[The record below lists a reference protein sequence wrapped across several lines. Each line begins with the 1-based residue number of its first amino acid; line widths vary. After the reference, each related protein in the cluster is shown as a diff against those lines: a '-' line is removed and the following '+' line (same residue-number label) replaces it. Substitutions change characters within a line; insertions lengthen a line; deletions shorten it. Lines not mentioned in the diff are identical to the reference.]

1 MKRWID
7 KFTKA
12 CHTEIRRV
20 SALTLAIAILF
31 FSVPVSQSENR
42 IPSDKHVAAGAGK
55 LADSPSGREQ
65 DVTGN
70 SGQNSTGSTEQDS
83 TEQGST
89 ESTEQNSAEQ
99 GSTEDTKQ
107 DNSGQDND
115 TGTGQDTT
123 NQYKVTYNKNAPAG
137 AAVTGVVEDAASPYQ
152 KDSEVTV
159 LANGALGDSRNK
171 GFNCNGYS
179 FESWNTKADGSG
191 TTYRPGDN
199 FTITEDVVLYAQWQV
214 MITINGFDVSPSRI
228 TISQGANY
236 SFTVVVRGTGNL
248 TKEATWEVV
257 GQNMPGTTI
266 DETGTLH
273 VDREETAGTI
283 TVRATSKD
291 LPDRWATSTVTIQ
304 ELVRYDISYNGTGG
318 IGDMTS
324 HSARYIEGTRVTIAE
339 CEYNRPGY
347 DFVSWNTAVNGNG
360 YTVKPGDEYEMTG
373 DVIMY
378 AQWQR
383 NIHYV
388 EPEPEP
394 VEPEPIVEPE
404 KTDKEYAEETIALI
418 EAIGEVTAQSL
429 PLLERARQSYNA
441 LTDAQKQLVGETELL
456 KLSLREQLFR
466 EQFGVSGGTGIT
478 PESPAN
484 QNLPNTVTTQSR
496 KPLAK
501 GKKFNAGGFRYKVT
515 VSSLKS
521 GTVTVVAPVKSKLK
535 TATVPAKVTY
545 NDVTYKVT
553 AISNHAFQKCKKLTK
568 VTIGKNV
575 TSLGKNLFPKN
586 RKCKTVIIK
595 SGKIKKIST
604 DAFKDLS
611 KKASIEMP
619 DKKYRSYESLLEKSK
634 LRSDIRLKT
643 Y

>member
-1 MKRWID
+1 MKKWIYG
-7 KFTKA
+7 FTRV
-12 CHTEIRRV
+12 CRTEIRRV
-20 SALTLAIAILF
+20 SALTLAIVLLF
-31 FSVPVSQSENR
+31 FSIPVSQSESR
-42 IPSDKHVAAGAGK
+42 TLSDQHMAVGSGK
-55 LADSPSGREQ
+55 LAGVPSAGEQ
-65 DVTGN
+65 DVTG
-70 SGQNSTGSTEQDS
+70 SGD
-83 TEQGST
+83 
-89 ESTEQNSAEQ
+89 
-99 GSTEDTKQ
+99 
-107 DNSGQDND
+107 
-115 TGTGQDTT
+115 TGQDTEE
-123 NQYKVTYNKNAPAG
+123 QYKVTYNKNAPAG
-137 AAVTGVVEDAASPYQ
+137 AAVTGVVEDVASPYQ
-152 KDSEVTV
+152 KNSEVTV
-159 LANGALGDSRNK
+159 LANGVTGDSRNK

-191 TTYRPGDN
+191 TTYRPGDT
-199 FTITEDVVLYAQWQV
+199 FSITEDVALYAQWQV
-214 MITINGFDVSPSRI
+214 MITINGFDITPSRI
-228 TISQGANY
+228 TISQGSNY

-273 VDREETAGTI
+273 IDREETAGTI

-324 HSARYIEGTRVTIAE
+324 HSARYIEGTRITIAE

-360 YTVKPGDEYEMTG
+360 YTVMPGQEYEMTG
-373 DVIMY
+373 DIIMY

-394 VEPEPIVEPE
+394 TEPEPVVEPV
-404 KTDKEYAEETIALI
+404 KTDKDYADETIALI

-429 PLLERARQSYNA
+429 PAIERARQSYNA
-441 LTDAQKQLVGETELL
+441 LTDAQKQLVGETELQ

-466 EQFGVSGGTGIT
+466 EQFGVSGGRGIT
-478 PESPAN
+478 PERPVN
-484 QNLPNTVTTQSR
+484 NNVPGTVTTQAR

-501 GKKFNAGGFRYKVT
+501 GKKFNADGFRYKVT

-521 GTVTVVAPVKSKLK
+521 GTVTVVAPLKPSKLK
-535 TATVPAKVTY
+535 TAAIPANVTY

-553 AISNHAFQKCKKLTK
+553 AVSNHAFQKCKKLTK

-575 TSLGKNLFPKN
+575 TTLGKEMFSKN

-595 SGKIKKIST
+595 SGKLKKVAAN
-604 DAFKDLS
+604 AFKDLS

-619 DKKYRSYESLLEKSK
+619 DKKYRTYEALLEKSK